1 MTQVLDV
8 WNEVRITSDGIS
20 ITLLSERAD
29 GGAVVEDETWF
40 TFDELTAESPS
51 RPMTLNLS
59 DETSEAIA
67 EANEQARIGQMKAAD
82 GLAERAEILSEN
94 PSADELLAYMGLSSE
109 SEIEQVADE
118 FGRLT
123 AGDAA
128 IDENAPS
135 WSDDEQVI
143 VLERLDDVTAE
154 EYVIQGNNEG
164 KALPPREQA
173 WSDKTVATANPSY
186 PDDDTVILARYIG
199 GDKEYAVPESRLSA
213 Q

>member
-1 MTQVLDV
+1 MTQVLNV

-20 ITLLSERAD
+20 ITLLSELSD
-29 GGAVVEDETWF
+29 GGAVVEGETWF
-40 TFDELTAESPS
+40 TFDELQNRSPS
-51 RPMTLNLS
+51 RPISLNLS
-59 DETSEAIA
+59 DETSELLA
-67 EANEQARIGQMKAAD
+67 ETNEQARIGQIQQANGLSEKAEN
-82 GLAERAEILSEN
+82 LPEN

-118 FGRLT
+118 YGRLT

-128 IDENAPS
+128 IDENAPN

-154 EYVIQGNNEG
+154 EYVIQGTHEG
-164 KALPPREQA
+164 EAISPAIQGY
-173 WSDKTVATANPSY
+173 SDRTVADLNPNY
-186 PDDDTVILARYIG
+186 PADDTVILARYVG
-199 GDKEYAVPESRLSA
+199 SDTEYAFPESRLSA